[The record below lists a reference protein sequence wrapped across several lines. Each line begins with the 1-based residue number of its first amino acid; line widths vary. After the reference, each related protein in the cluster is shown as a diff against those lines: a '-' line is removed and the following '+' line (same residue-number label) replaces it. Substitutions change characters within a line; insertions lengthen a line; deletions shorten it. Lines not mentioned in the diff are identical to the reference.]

1 MFGIECV
8 PHCSQVRYPSI
19 CLTFSV
25 PARLETDTDKAINLY
40 RLEHGINMRK
50 NFLVLFMGLSVLLTV
65 NTASAK
71 NTKVHEYNFDN
82 GLKLLVKQDH
92 RAPVVV
98 SQVWYKVGASS
109 EYNGITGV
117 SHVLEH
123 MMFKGTDKIKPGDF
137 SKIIKE
143 NGGRDNAFTGRDYT
157 AYFQLLEKSRLEVSF
172 EMEADR
178 MRNLTLPAE
187 EFKKEIEVVK
197 EERRMRTDDKP
208 RSLTYEQFNS
218 IAYDNNPYKNPIIG
232 WMDDLDNMNVD
243 DLRYWYQKWYA
254 PNNATI
260 VVVGDVDPDE
270 VYALA
275 TKHFGPLKKEDVAI
289 LKPRKERKQLG
300 PRRVTVRAPAQVPYM
315 LMGYKVPVLRTVE
328 HKWEP
333 YALEVLAG
341 VLSGSGSSRFPKILV
356 RDKQVAVSADVGYNM
371 HAKYDE
377 MFLFDA
383 VPAQGQTMESVEQA
397 IMQQIEIIKK
407 EKVSDAELN
416 RVKAQVIAG
425 DVYEKDSVFYQAMVL
440 GTLETVGLKWQMADD
455 YLTMIKS
462 ITPEQIQQV
471 AKKYFVDDHL
481 TVAVLEPQSMDGKQR
496 RSPNPVS
503 TRH

>member
-1 MFGIECV
+1 
-8 PHCSQVRYPSI
+8 
-19 CLTFSV
+19 
-25 PARLETDTDKAINLY
+25 
-40 RLEHGINMRK
+40 MRK
-50 NFLVLFMGLSVLLTV
+50 YFLAVLIGLPVLVSLSISTV
-65 NTASAK
+65 SAK
-71 NTKVHEYNFDN
+71 TAVHEYDFEN
-82 GLKLLVKQDH
+82 GLKLLVKEDH

-98 SQVWYKVGASS
+98 SQVWYKVGSSS

-123 MMFKGTDKIKPGDF
+123 MMFKGTDKFKPGDF

-178 MRNLTLPAE
+178 MRNLTLPEE

-208 RSLTYEQFNS
+208 RSLTYEQFNAA
-218 IAYDNNPYKNPIIG
+218 AYDNNPYKNPIIG

-243 DLRYWYQKWYA
+243 DLRDWYQKWYA

-260 VVVGDVDPDE
+260 VVAGDVDPDE
-270 VYALA
+270 VYELA
-275 TKHFGPLKKEDVAI
+275 RKHFGPLKREEVAT
-289 LKPRKERKQLG
+289 LKPRKERTQLG

-328 HKWEP
+328 HDWEP

-341 VLSGSGSSRFPKILV
+341 VLSGSGSSRLPKMLV
-356 RDKQVAVSADVGYNM
+356 RDQQIAVNADVGYNM

-383 VPAQGQTMESVEQA
+383 TPAQGQTVASVENA
-397 IMQQIEIIKK
+397 ILEQIEIVKK

-425 DVYEKDSVFYQAMVL
+425 DVYEKDSVFYQAMVI
-440 GTLETVGLKWQMADD
+440 GTLETAGLKWQMADE
-455 YLTMIKS
+455 YLERIKAV
-462 ITPEQIQQV
+462 TAEQVQQV
-471 AKKYFVDDHL
+471 AQKYFVDTHL
-481 TVAVLEPQSMDGKQR
+481 TVAVLEPQSMASKKQR
-496 RSPNPVS
+496 PHNPVS

>member
-1 MFGIECV
+1 MR
-8 PHCSQVRYPSI
+8 RYLLLLSLGLPALLLI
-19 CLTFSV
+19 NSV
-25 PARLETDTDKAINLY
+25 
-40 RLEHGINMRK
+40 
-50 NFLVLFMGLSVLLTV
+50 S
-65 NTASAK
+65 ASS
-71 NTKVHEYNFDN
+71 TVHEYNLDN

-109 EYNGITGV
+109 EYNGITGI

-123 MMFKGTDKIKPGDF
+123 MMFKGTDKFEPGEF

-143 NGGRDNAFTGRDYT
+143 HGGRDNAFTGRDYT

-178 MRNLTLPAE
+178 MRNLTLPEE
-187 EFKKEIEVVK
+187 EFIKEVEVVK

-208 RSLTYEQFNS
+208 RSLTYEMFNS
-218 IAYDNNPYKNPIIG
+218 TAYDNNPYKNPIIG
-232 WMDDLDNMNVD
+232 WMNDLDNMNVG
-243 DLRYWYQKWYA
+243 DLRQWYQMWYA
-254 PNNATI
+254 PNNATV
-260 VVVGDVDPDE
+260 VVVGDVEPDE
-270 VYALA
+270 VYGLA
-275 TKHFGPLKKEDVAI
+275 KKHFGPLKGEITDV
-289 LKPRKERKQLG
+289 LKPRKERDQLG

-328 HKWEP
+328 NEWEP

-341 VLSGSGSSRFPKILV
+341 VLSGSRSSRFPRILV
-356 RDKQVAVSADVGYNM
+356 RDKQIAVDADVGYNM

-383 VPAQGQTMESVEQA
+383 TPAQGQSIESVEKA
-397 IMQQIEIIKK
+397 ILEQIEIIKN
-407 EKVSDAELN
+407 EKISEAELN

-440 GTLETVGLKWQMADD
+440 GTLETVGLNWQMADE
-455 YLTMIKS
+455 YLEKIKAV
-462 ITPEQIQQV
+462 TAEQVQLV
-471 AKKYFVDDHL
+471 AKKYFIENHL
-481 TVAVLEPQSMDGKQR
+481 TVAVLEPQSMDQKQ
-496 RSPNPVS
+496 STPHKPAS

>member
-1 MFGIECV
+1 
-8 PHCSQVRYPSI
+8 
-19 CLTFSV
+19 
-25 PARLETDTDKAINLY
+25 
-40 RLEHGINMRK
+40 MRK
-50 NFLVLFMGLSVLLTV
+50 YLFVLLLGLPVLVSV
-65 NTASAK
+65 NIASA
-71 NTKVHEYNFDN
+71 TPAVHEYHLDN
-82 GLKLLVKQDH
+82 GLKLLVKEDH

-109 EYNGITGV
+109 EYNGITGI

-123 MMFKGTDKIKPGDF
+123 MMFKGTDKFKPGEF

-157 AYFQLLEKSRLEVSF
+157 AYFQLLDKSRLEVSF

-178 MRNLTLPAE
+178 MRNLTLPEE

-197 EERRMRTDDKP
+197 EERRMRTEDKP

-218 IAYDNNPYKNPIIG
+218 TAYDNNPYKNPIIG
-232 WMDDLDNMNVD
+232 WMDDLDNMNVA
-243 DLRYWYQKWYA
+243 DLRQWYQKWYA
-254 PNNATI
+254 PNNATL
-260 VVVGDVDPDE
+260 VVAGDVNPDE

-275 TKHFGPLKKEDVAI
+275 QKHFGPLAAEEVSG

-300 PRRVTVRAPAQVPYM
+300 PRRVIVRAPAQVPYM

-328 HKWEP
+328 HEWEP

-341 VLSGSGSSRFPKILV
+341 VLSGSGSSRFPKTLV
-356 RDKQVAVSADVGYNM
+356 REKQLAVSADVGYNM

-377 MFLFDA
+377 LFLFDA
-383 VPAQGQTMESVEQA
+383 TPAQGQTIKSVEQA
-397 IMQQIEIIKK
+397 ILEQIEIVKK
-407 EKVSDAELN
+407 EKISEAELN
-416 RVKAQVIAG
+416 RVKAQVIAE

-440 GTLETVGLKWQMADD
+440 GTLETTGLKWQMADE
-455 YLTMIKS
+455 YLEKIKAV
-462 ITPEQIQQV
+462 TAEQVQQV
-471 AKKYFVDDHL
+471 AQKYFVENHL
-481 TVAVLEPQSMDGKQR
+481 TVAVLEPQSMDTKQQ
-496 RSPNPVS
+496 RSPKPVS